1 MKKKVLV
8 VGATGLIGRAVAE
21 TLAEAHEVVRASR
34 SEGERV
40 DMSDPA
46 SVRALFERVGPVD
59 AVVSCAGA
67 VPFKPLTDLGA
78 ADYEAAVQEKVLGQ
92 VNLVTEGL
100 AHVRDGGSF
109 TLISGVLS
117 REPIATGAA
126 ASLANGAVESFVM
139 AAATELPRDLRINV
153 VSPSV
158 LAEAEAYHPFFPGY
172 PQVPA
177 ADVARAYVR
186 SVDGVETGKTF
197 NV

>member
-1 MKKKVLV
+1 MKKVLV
-8 VGATGLIGRAVAE
+8 VGASGTVGQAVAD
-21 TLAEAHEVVRASR
+21 TLADTHEVVRSSR
-34 SEGERV
+34 NEGERA

-59 AVVSCAGA
+59 AVVCCAGA
-67 VPFKPLTDLGA
+67 VPFKPVTELTV
-78 ADYEAAVQEKVLGQ
+78 ADYRAGLEDKVLGQ

-126 ASLANGAVESFVM
+126 ASLANGALESFVM
-139 AAATELPRDLRINV
+139 AAATELPRGIRINA
-153 VSPSV
+153 VSPGV
-158 LAEAEAYHPFFPGY
+158 LAEAEGYHPYFPGFSH
-172 PQVPA
+172 VPA
-177 ADVARAYVR
+177 VEVARAYVR

-197 NV
+197 SV

>member
-1 MKKKVLV
+1 MKKVLV
-8 VGATGLIGRAVAE
+8 VGATGLIGQTVAD
-21 TLAEAHEVVRASR
+21 TLAQQHEVVRSSR
-34 SEGERV
+34 NEGERA

-67 VPFKPLTDLGA
+67 VPFKPLTELSAG
-78 ADYEAAVQEKVLGQ
+78 DYEAAVREKVLGQ
-92 VNLVTEGL
+92 VNLVTEGI
-100 AHVRDGGSF
+100 AYVRDGGSF

-139 AAATELPRDLRINV
+139 AAATELPRGLRINV

-177 ADVARAYVR
+177 AEVARAYVR

-197 NV
+197 DV

>member
-1 MKKKVLV
+1 MKKVLV
-8 VGATGLIGRAVAE
+8 VGATGLIGQTVAD
-21 TLAEAHEVVRASR
+21 TLAQEHEVVRSSR
-34 SEGERV
+34 NDSERA

-67 VPFKPLTDLGA
+67 VPFKPLTELAA

-139 AAATELPRDLRINV
+139 AAATELPRGIRINV

-177 ADVARAYVR
+177 AEVARAYVR
-186 SVDGVETGKTF
+186 SVAGVETGKTF
-197 NV
+197 DV

>member
-1 MKKKVLV
+1 MKKVLV
-8 VGATGLIGRAVAE
+8 VGATGLIGQTVAD
-21 TLAEAHEVVRASR
+21 TLAQQHEVVRSSR
-34 SEGERV
+34 TDGERA
-40 DMSDPA
+40 DMSDPT

-67 VPFKPLTDLGA
+67 VPFKPLTELA
-78 ADYEAAVQEKVLGQ
+78 AGDYEAAVREKVLGQ
-92 VNLVTEGL
+92 VNLVTEGI
-100 AHVRDGGSF
+100 AYVRDGGSF

-139 AAATELPRDLRINV
+139 AAATELPRGLRINV

-177 ADVARAYVR
+177 AEVARAYVR

-197 NV
+197 DV

>member
-1 MKKKVLV
+1 MKKVLV
-8 VGATGLIGRAVAE
+8 VGATGLIGQTVAD
-21 TLAEAHEVVRASR
+21 TLAQEHEVVRSSR
-34 SEGERV
+34 NDGERA

-46 SVRALFERVGPVD
+46 SVRALFEHVGPVD

-67 VPFKPLTDLGA
+67 VPFKPLAELAA

-139 AAATELPRDLRINV
+139 AAATELPRGIRINV

-177 ADVARAYVR
+177 AEVARAYVR
-186 SVDGVETGKTF
+186 SVAGVETGKTF
-197 NV
+197 YV

>member
-1 MKKKVLV
+1 MKKVLV
-8 VGATGLIGRAVAE
+8 VGATGLIGQTVAD
-21 TLAEAHEVVRASR
+21 TLAQEHEVVHSSR
-34 SEGERV
+34 NDGERA

-67 VPFKPLTDLGA
+67 VPFKPLTELAA

-139 AAATELPRDLRINV
+139 AAATELPRGIRINV

-177 ADVARAYVR
+177 AEVARAYVR

-197 NV
+197 DV

>member
-1 MKKKVLV
+1 MKKVLV
-8 VGATGLIGRAVAE
+8 VGATGLIGQTVAD
-21 TLAEAHEVVRASR
+21 TLAQEHEVVRSSR
-34 SEGERV
+34 NDGERA

-67 VPFKPLTDLGA
+67 VPFKPLTELA
-78 ADYEAAVQEKVLGQ
+78 AGDYEAAVQEKVLGQ
-92 VNLVTEGL
+92 VNLVTEGI

-139 AAATELPRDLRINV
+139 AAATELPRGIRINV

-177 ADVARAYVR
+177 AEVARAYVR
-186 SVDGVETGKTF
+186 SVAGVETGKTF
-197 NV
+197 DV

>member
-1 MKKKVLV
+1 MKKVLV
-8 VGATGLIGRAVAE
+8 VGATGLIGRTVAD
-21 TLAEAHEVVRASR
+21 TLAPVHEVVRSSR
-34 SEGERV
+34 NDGERA

-67 VPFKPLTDLGA
+67 VPFKPITELGA
-78 ADYEAAVQEKVLGQ
+78 ADYAAAVQEKVLGQ

-117 REPIATGAA
+117 REPIATGVA

-139 AAATELPRDLRINV
+139 AAATELPRGIRINV

-158 LAEAEAYHPFFPGY
+158 LAEADAYHPFFPGY

-177 ADVARAYVR
+177 AEVARAYVR

>member
-1 MKKKVLV
+1 MKKVLV
-8 VGATGLIGRAVAE
+8 VGATGLIGQTVAD
-21 TLAEAHEVVRASR
+21 TLAQEHEVVRSSR
-34 SEGERV
+34 NDGERA

-67 VPFKPLTDLGA
+67 VPFKPLTGLAA

-139 AAATELPRDLRINV
+139 AAATELPRGIRINV

-177 ADVARAYVR
+177 AEVARAYVR
-186 SVDGVETGKTF
+186 SVAGVETGKTF
-197 NV
+197 YV